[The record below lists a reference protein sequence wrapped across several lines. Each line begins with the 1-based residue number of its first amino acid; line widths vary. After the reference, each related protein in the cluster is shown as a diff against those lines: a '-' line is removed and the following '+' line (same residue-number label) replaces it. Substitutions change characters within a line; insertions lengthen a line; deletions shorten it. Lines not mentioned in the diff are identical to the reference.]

1 MNASV
6 QKKTLIVKG
15 MDAQNLG
22 LVMQNQTK
30 KKNPWFGLGGLAI
43 FLSFVWGIVAG
54 ENGGVLEMLSSIAC
68 CLGLVFIVIGGS
80 VASASAAN
88 AAKEAAGLGMQN
100 NPLQVLVPSG
110 TPPQSQVVAETS
122 DGSVSLSME
131 KSNWSEGEEVALR
144 FKAPPWPVSSKAWV
158 GIVPA
163 DVESGSEARNDEATV
178 SFLYLQG
185 HTSGRLT
192 FPSPGEGE
200 WSIRLHDSDDPEI
213 GKQVAEV
220 DFTVGESLNS
230 IAQQISEHSAEF
242 DEEKI
247 NQMIEEY
254 SGTLQKVAEDSDV
267 DIEGYDIEELQK
279 FATQSLNSE
288 LGALP
293 NPVKAKV
300 ESGIYKKLEALKF
313 DIDADKAKAAAGI
326 TAGIATAGVVTGVA
340 KQVIEKSEKVSEE
353 VEQAVSEEMDEIAQ
367 AAEETKAAIEEAK
380 KQAEE
385 AKAAAEEAT
394 KKAMEEAEKIAKEA
408 EEAAR
413 KAVEE
418 AGNAVVEPPIVE
430 EVVDQVEV
438 VESVANDISSD
449 VELHDLVVQL
459 SEARF
464 ASERSSIIDSV
475 KGSTYS
481 FAIKVDRIERSLGIG
496 LAEYLRNGRSLSGNI
511 EGDNIDVSVRM
522 PSSRNDEMD
531 SISKGTVV
539 EIVATVSDW
548 NSLRKRLDL
557 DHVE

>member
-1 MNASV
+1 
-6 QKKTLIVKG
+6 

-22 LVMQNQTK
+22 LVMQNKKQ
-30 KKNPWFGLGGLAI
+30 KKNPWFGLGGVAI

-54 ENGGVLEMLSSIAC
+54 EDGGALEALSSIAC

-110 TPPQSQVVAETS
+110 TLPQPQAVVATS
-122 DGSVSLSME
+122 DGGVSLSME
-131 KSNWSEGEEVALR
+131 KSNWNDGEEIALR

-185 HTSGRLT
+185 HTSGKLT
-192 FPSPGEGE
+192 FPSPGDGE
-200 WSIRLHDSDDPEI
+200 WSIRLHDSDDPDI
-213 GKQVAEV
+213 GKQVAEI
-220 DFTVGESLNS
+220 DFTVGNSLGS
-230 IAQQISEHSAEF
+230 ITQQISEHSTEF

-254 SGTLQKVAEDSDV
+254 SGTLQKVAEDSDL
-267 DIEGYDIEELQK
+267 DIGAYDIEELQK

-293 NPVKAKV
+293 NPVKTKV
-300 ESGIYKKLEALKF
+300 ESGIYKKLEAVKF
-313 DIDADKAKAAAGI
+313 DIDVDKAKAAAGI

-367 AAEETKAAIEEAK
+367 AAEETKTAIEEAK
-380 KQAEE
+380 RQAEE

-394 KKAMEEAEKIAKEA
+394 QKAMEEAEKIAKEA
-408 EEAAR
+408 EEAVR
-413 KAVEE
+413 KAVEDSGKAVEELE
-418 AGNAVVEPPIVE
+418 ASSEVEAHVEEIIE
-430 EVVDQVEV
+430 EVVEQVEV
-438 VESVANDISSD
+438 VESVAGEISSD

-464 ASERSSIIDSV
+464 ASERNTIIDSV
-475 KGSTYS
+475 KGSKYS
-481 FAIKVDRIERSLGIG
+481 FAIKVDRVERSLGIG
-496 LAEYLRNGRSLSGNI
+496 LSEYLRNGRSLSGNI
-511 EGDNIDVSVRM
+511 EGDDVDVSVRM

-531 SISKGTVV
+531 SINAGTVV
-539 EIVATVSDW
+539 EIVASVSDW

-557 DHVE
+557 DHVG

>member
-6 QKKTLIVKG
+6 QKKTLIVKS

-22 LVMQNQTK
+22 LVMQNQTQ

-54 ENGGVLEMLSSIAC
+54 ESGGVLEMMSSIAC

-430 EVVDQVEV
+430 DVVDQVEV

-511 EGDNIDVSVRM
+511 EGGNIDVSVRM

-531 SISKGTVV
+531 SISKGTAV